1 MTEGDRERRDQ
12 PPAAGLTTSTPAESD
27 EAGTIR
33 DLLRGAATRD
43 APPEVDV
50 LHSVQRKIRQRSR
63 GRYFADG
70 WSTTRQPPVSTYLVT
85 SLVML
90 VIVVLVYLVLSPLAG
105 TPTQVEPPAPVNVV
119 PPQGPR

>member
-1 MTEGDRERRDQ
+1 MTDRDMERRDQ
-12 PPAAGLTTSTPAESD
+12 PSAAGLSTSTPADSE
-27 EAGTIR
+27 EAGRIR

-43 APPEVDV
+43 APPQVDV
-50 LHSVQRKIRQRSR
+50 LHGVQRKIRQRSR

-90 VIVVLVYLVLSPLAG
+90 VIVVLVYLVLTPLAG
-105 TPTQVEPPAPVNVV
+105 TPSRVEPPAPVNVV
-119 PPQGPR
+119 PPP